1 MAFTSQQNFLASI
14 DGVTANE
21 LNRVMDRTL
30 DNYEERKKCIEETL
44 EGTSFFEEYF
54 TNYYNVNASQNDYL
68 SLENNVCKVLENYAS
83 YLLNSKDIDDEE
95 AEVYKFYYD
104 ESEFRRAVNKDMKY
118 DEKGPEVIDFLLAN
132 QSNYK
137 KAKDQKITSSDLKRN
152 DYLGDVLRDYQ
163 TYIDVLNNS
172 NMQAY
177 RRNRL
182 KGEVQRDMILS
193 KDALLRVHG
202 YNLRYFSESTKPNLE
217 LFDFADFNQLKGY
230 SLRVPE
236 DIKDKN
242 HANIDGLL
250 RMKFNGDF
258 QNDFQCILYDLEI
271 LIEKTKLTDR
281 ERECLNYFRNGLT
294 NIKISDIL
302 NIDKS
307 VVSRSVDR
315 AIKKVNQEAY
325 ELQWR

>member
-14 DGVTANE
+14 DGTTANE
-21 LNRVMDRTL
+21 LNRAMDRTL

-44 EGTSFFEEYF
+44 EGTTFFEEYF
-54 TNYYNVNASQNDYL
+54 TDYYNVNASQNDYL

-95 AEVYKFYYD
+95 SQQYKFYYD
-104 ESEFRRAVNKDMKY
+104 ESEFMRAINKDIKY
-118 DEKGPEVIDFLLAN
+118 DDKGQEVIDFLLAN

-137 KAKDQKITSSDLKRN
+137 KAKDQKITAADLNRN
-152 DYLGDVLRDYQ
+152 DVVGEVLRDYKS
-163 TYIDVLNNS
+163 YIDTLDNS
-172 NMQAY
+172 DMQAY
-177 RRNRL
+177 RRNRI
-182 KGEVQRDMILS
+182 KGEVQRDMILA

-217 LFDFADFNQLKGY
+217 VFDFVDFNQLKGY
-230 SLRVPE
+230 SVDGVDPHYS
-236 DIKDKN
+236 KV
-242 HANIDGLL
+242 DGLL

-258 QNDFQCILYDLEI
+258 QNDFQCILYDLDI

-294 NIKISDIL
+294 NVKIGDII
-302 NIDKS
+302 NITSQS
-307 VVSRSVDR
+307 VGQSIDS
-315 AIKKVNQEAY
+315 AIKKVNKKAF

>member
-30 DNYEERKKCIEETL
+30 DNYEERKACIENTL

-83 YLLNSKDIDDEE
+83 YLLNSKDIEDEE
-95 AEVYKFYYD
+95 SQQYKFYYD
-104 ESEFRRAVNKDMKY
+104 ESTFRRAVNKDMKY

-182 KGEVQRDMILS
+182 KGEIQRDMILS

-202 YNLRYFSESTKPNLE
+202 YQLRYFSESTKPNLE

-230 SLRVPE
+230 TVEGVDPHYT
-236 DIKDKN
+236 KV
-242 HANIDGLL
+242 DGLL
-250 RMKFNGDF
+250 KMKFNGDF
-258 QNDFQCILYDLEI
+258 QYDFQCILYDLDI
-271 LIEKTKLTDR
+271 LIEKTKLTER

-294 NIKISDIL
+294 NVKTADIL
-302 NIDKS
+302 NVDEKSIRRSIDS
-307 VVSRSVDR
+307 
-315 AIKKVNQEAY
+315 AIKKVNKKAF

>member
-30 DNYEERKKCIEETL
+30 DNYEERKACIENTL

-54 TNYYNVNASQNDYL
+54 TDYYNVNASQNDYL

-95 AEVYKFYYD
+95 SQQYKFYYD
-104 ESEFRRAVNKDMKY
+104 ETAFRRAINKDMKY
-118 DEKGPEVIDFLLAN
+118 DDKSPEVIDFLLAN

-137 KAKDQKITSSDLKRN
+137 KAKDQKITAADLNRSDVV
-152 DYLGDVLRDYQ
+152 GEVLRDYQ
-163 TYIDVLNNS
+163 SYVDLLNNS

-202 YNLRYFSESTKPNLE
+202 YNLRYFSESTKPDLE
-217 LFDFADFNQLKGY
+217 VLDFADFNQLKGY

-258 QNDFQCILYDLEI
+258 QNDFQCILYDLDI
-271 LIEKTKLTDR
+271 LIEKTKLTER

-294 NIKISDIL
+294 NTKTGDIIGISKQAV
-302 NIDKS
+302 NQFIDS
-307 VVSRSVDR
+307 
-315 AIKKVNQEAY
+315 AIKKVNKKAF

>member
-30 DNYEERKKCIEETL
+30 DNYEERKECIEETL
-44 EGTSFFEEYF
+44 EGTTFFEEYF
-54 TNYYNVNASQNDYL
+54 TDYYNVNASQNDYL

-95 AEVYKFYYD
+95 TQQYKFYYD
-104 ESEFRRAVNKDMKY
+104 ESTFRRAVNKDIKY
-118 DEKGPEVIDFLLAN
+118 DDKSPEVIDFLLAN

-137 KAKDQKITSSDLKRN
+137 KAKDQKIISSDLKRN

-163 TYIDVLNNS
+163 TYIDVLDNS

-202 YNLRYFSESTKPNLE
+202 YNLRYFSESTKPDLE
-217 LFDFADFNQLKGY
+217 VLDFADFNQLKGY
-230 SLRVPE
+230 TVEGVDPHYT
-236 DIKDKN
+236 KV
-242 HANIDGLL
+242 DGLL
-250 RMKFNGDF
+250 KMKFNGDF
-258 QNDFQCILYDLEI
+258 QNDFQCILYDLDI
-271 LIEKTKLTDR
+271 LIKKTKLTER

-294 NIKISDIL
+294 NVKIGDIIGVDEKSIRRS
-302 NIDKS
+302 IDS
-307 VVSRSVDR
+307 
-315 AIKKVNQEAY
+315 AIKKVNKKAF

>member
-14 DGVTANE
+14 DGVTASE

-30 DNYEERKKCIEETL
+30 DNYNERKACIEDTL

-83 YLLNSKDIDDEE
+83 YLLNSKDIEDEE

-104 ESEFRRAVNKDMKY
+104 ESTFRRAVNKDMKY

-177 RRNRL
+177 KRNRL

-202 YNLRYFSESTKPNLE
+202 YQLRYFSESTRPNLE
-217 LFDFADFNQLKGY
+217 VFDFADFNQLKGY
-230 SLRVPE
+230 TVEGVNPHYT
-236 DIKDKN
+236 KV
-242 HANIDGLL
+242 DGLL
-250 RMKFNGDF
+250 KMKFNGDF
-258 QNDFQCILYDLEI
+258 QYDFQCILYDLDI
-271 LIEKTKLTDR
+271 LIEKTKLTER
-281 ERECLNYFRNGLT
+281 ERECLNYFRDGLT
-294 NIKISDIL
+294 NVKIGDI
-302 NIDKS
+302 IGVTSQS
-307 VVSRSVDR
+307 VGQSVDS
-315 AIKKVNQEAY
+315 AIKKVNQKAY

>member
-30 DNYEERKKCIEETL
+30 DNDEERKACIEDTF
-44 EGTSFFEEYF
+44 EGTSYFEEYV
-54 TNYYNVNASQNDYL
+54 TNYYNVNESQNYYL

-95 AEVYKFYYD
+95 SQQYKFYYD
-104 ESEFRRAVNKDMKY
+104 ESEFMRAINKDIKY
-118 DEKGPEVIDFLLAN
+118 DDKGQEVIDFLLAN

-137 KAKDQKITSSDLKRN
+137 KAKDQKITAADLNRN
-152 DYLGDVLRDYQ
+152 DVVGEVLRDYQ
-163 TYIDVLNNS
+163 SYVDTLDNS
-172 NMQAY
+172 DMQAY

-182 KGEVQRDMILS
+182 KGEVQRDMILA

-202 YNLRYFSESTKPNLE
+202 YNLRYFSESTQPNLE
-217 LFDFADFNQLKGY
+217 VFDFADFSHLKGY
-230 SLRVPE
+230 TMDGVESRYAKV
-236 DIKDKN
+236 
-242 HANIDGLL
+242 DGLL

-258 QNDFQCILYDLEI
+258 QDEFQCILYDLDT
-271 LIEKTKLTDR
+271 LIDKTKLTDK

-294 NIKISDIL
+294 NTKISDIL
-302 NIDKS
+302 GIDHSVISRNI
-307 VVSRSVDR
+307 DR
-315 AIKKVNQEAY
+315 AIKKVNKKAF

>member
-44 EGTSFFEEYF
+44 EGTTFFEEYF
-54 TNYYNVNASQNDYL
+54 TDYYNVNASQNDYL

-95 AEVYKFYYD
+95 SQQYKFYYD
-104 ESEFRRAVNKDMKY
+104 ETAFRRAVNKDMKY

-177 RRNRL
+177 KRNRL

-202 YNLRYFSESTKPNLE
+202 YHLRYFSESTKPNLE

-230 SLRVPE
+230 TVEGVDPHYT
-236 DIKDKN
+236 KV
-242 HANIDGLL
+242 DGLL
-250 RMKFNGDF
+250 RMRFNGDF
-258 QNDFQCILYDLEI
+258 QDDFQCILYDLDI
-271 LIEKTKLTDR
+271 LIEKTKLTER

-294 NIKISDIL
+294 NVKIGDII
-302 NIDKS
+302 NITSQS
-307 VVSRSVDR
+307 VGQSIDS
-315 AIKKVNQEAY
+315 AIKKVNKKAF

>member
-30 DNYEERKKCIEETL
+30 DNYEERKKCIESTL
-44 EGTSFFEEYF
+44 EGTYFFEEYF
-54 TNYYNVNASQNDYL
+54 TDYYNVNASQNDYL

-95 AEVYKFYYD
+95 TEVYKFYYD
-104 ESEFRRAVNKDMKY
+104 ESEFMRAINKDVKY
-118 DEKGPEVIDFLLAN
+118 DDKGPEVIDFLLAN

-137 KAKDQKITSSDLKRN
+137 KAKDQKITAADLNRN
-152 DYLGDVLRDYQ
+152 DVVGDVLRDYQ
-163 TYIDVLNNS
+163 SYIDTLDNS
-172 NMQAY
+172 DMQAY

-182 KGEVQRDMILS
+182 KGEVQRDMMLA

-202 YNLRYFSESTKPNLE
+202 YNLRYFSESTKPDLE
-217 LFDFADFNQLKGY
+217 VFDFADFNQLKGY
-230 SLRVPE
+230 TMEGVESRYAKV
-236 DIKDKN
+236 
-242 HANIDGLL
+242 DGLL

-258 QNDFQCILYDLEI
+258 QNDFQCILYDLDT
-271 LIEKTKLTDR
+271 LIDKTKLTEK

-294 NIKISDIL
+294 NTKISDIL
-302 NIDKS
+302 GIDHSVISRNI
-307 VVSRSVDR
+307 DR
-315 AIKKVNQEAY
+315 AIKKVNKKAF

>member
-44 EGTSFFEEYF
+44 EGTTFFEEYF

-95 AEVYKFYYD
+95 TEVYKFYYD
-104 ESEFRRAVNKDMKY
+104 ESEFMRAINKDIKY
-118 DEKGPEVIDFLLAN
+118 DDKGQEVIDFLLAN

-137 KAKDQKITSSDLKRN
+137 KAKDQKITATDLNRN
-152 DYLGDVLRDYQ
+152 DVVGEVLRDYQ
-163 TYIDVLNNS
+163 SYVDTLDNS
-172 NMQAY
+172 DMQAY

-182 KGEVQRDMILS
+182 KGEVQRDMILA

-217 LFDFADFNQLKGY
+217 VFDFADFNQLKGY

-258 QNDFQCILYDLEI
+258 QNDFQCILYDLDI
-271 LIEKTKLTDR
+271 LIEKTKLTER

-294 NIKISDIL
+294 NTKTGDIIGISKQAV
-302 NIDKS
+302 NQFIDS
-307 VVSRSVDR
+307 
-315 AIKKVNQEAY
+315 AIKKVNKKAF

>member
-30 DNYEERKKCIEETL
+30 DNYDERKACIENTL

-54 TNYYNVNASQNDYL
+54 TDYYNVNASQNDYL

-95 AEVYKFYYD
+95 SQQYKFYYD
-104 ESEFRRAVNKDMKY
+104 ESEFMRAINKDVKY
-118 DEKGPEVIDFLLAN
+118 DDKGQEVIDFLLAN

-137 KAKDQKITSSDLKRN
+137 KAKDQKITAADLNRN
-152 DYLGDVLRDYQ
+152 DVVGEVLRDYKS
-163 TYIDVLNNS
+163 YIDTLDNS
-172 NMQAY
+172 DMQAY

-182 KGEVQRDMILS
+182 KGEVQRDMILA
-193 KDALLRVHG
+193 KDGLLRVHG

-217 LFDFADFNQLKGY
+217 VFDFADFNQLKGY
-230 SLRVPE
+230 TIDGIESRYAKV
-236 DIKDKN
+236 
-242 HANIDGLL
+242 DGLL

-258 QNDFQCILYDLEI
+258 QYDFQCILYDLDI
-271 LIEKTKLTDR
+271 LIEKTKLTER

-294 NIKISDIL
+294 NTKISDIL
-302 NIDKS
+302 GVDHS
-307 VVSRSVDR
+307 VISRNVDR
-315 AIKKVNQEAY
+315 AIKKVNKKAF

>member
-30 DNYEERKKCIEETL
+30 DNYDERKACIENTL

-54 TNYYNVNASQNDYL
+54 TNYYNVNASIILNIPP
-68 SLENNVCKVLENYAS
+68 SFRINYFIICCT
-83 YLLNSKDIDDEE
+83 NC
-95 AEVYKFYYD
+95 
-104 ESEFRRAVNKDMKY
+104 
-118 DEKGPEVIDFLLAN
+118 
-132 QSNYK
+132 
-137 KAKDQKITSSDLKRN
+137 
-152 DYLGDVLRDYQ
+152 
-163 TYIDVLNNS
+163 
-172 NMQAY
+172 
-177 RRNRL
+177 
-182 KGEVQRDMILS
+182 
-193 KDALLRVHG
+193 HG

-217 LFDFADFNQLKGY
+217 VFDFADFNQLKGY

-258 QNDFQCILYDLEI
+258 QNDFQCILYDLDI

-294 NIKISDIL
+294 NVKIADIL
-302 NIDKS
+302 NVDEKSIRRSIDS
-307 VVSRSVDR
+307 
-315 AIKKVNQEAY
+315 AIKKVNKKAF

>member
-54 TNYYNVNASQNDYL
+54 TDYYNVNASQNDYL

-83 YLLNSKDIDDEE
+83 YLLNSKDIEDEE
-95 AEVYKFYYD
+95 SQQYKFYYD
-104 ESEFRRAVNKDMKY
+104 ESTFRRAVNKDMKY
-118 DEKGPEVIDFLLAN
+118 DDKSPEVIDFLLAN

-163 TYIDVLNNS
+163 TYIDVLNS
-172 NMQAY
+172 SSLQAY

-242 HANIDGLL
+242 YANVDGLL

-258 QNDFQCILYDLEI
+258 QNDFQCILYDLDI
-271 LIEKTKLTDR
+271 LIKKTKLTER
-281 ERECLNYFRNGLT
+281 ERECLSYFRNGLT
-294 NIKISDIL
+294 NTKIGDIIGITESTTRG
-302 NIDKS
+302 NI
-307 VVSRSVDR
+307 DR
-315 AIKKVNQEAY
+315 AIKKVNKKAY

>member
-14 DGVTANE
+14 DGTNANE

-83 YLLNSKDIDDEE
+83 YLLNSKDIEDEE
-95 AEVYKFYYD
+95 TEVYKFYYD

-202 YNLRYFSESTKPNLE
+202 YQLRYFSESTKPNLE

-230 SLRVPE
+230 TVEGVDPHYT
-236 DIKDKN
+236 KV
-242 HANIDGLL
+242 DGLL

-258 QNDFQCILYDLEI
+258 QNDFQCILYDLDI
-271 LIEKTKLTDR
+271 LIKKTKLTER

-294 NIKISDIL
+294 NVKIGDIIGVDEKSIRRS
-302 NIDKS
+302 IDS
-307 VVSRSVDR
+307 
-315 AIKKVNQEAY
+315 AIKKVNKKAY

>member
-30 DNYEERKKCIEETL
+30 DNYEERKKCIESTL
-44 EGTSFFEEYF
+44 EGTYFFEEYF

-95 AEVYKFYYD
+95 SQQYKFYYD
-104 ESEFRRAVNKDMKY
+104 ETAFRRAVNKDMKY

-177 RRNRL
+177 KRNRL

-202 YNLRYFSESTKPNLE
+202 YQLRYFSESTKPNLE

-230 SLRVPE
+230 TVEGVDPHYT
-236 DIKDKN
+236 KV
-242 HANIDGLL
+242 DGLL
-250 RMKFNGDF
+250 RMRFNGDF
-258 QNDFQCILYDLEI
+258 QDDFQCILYDLDI
-271 LIEKTKLTDR
+271 LVEKTKLTER

-294 NIKISDIL
+294 NVKIGDIIGVDEKSIRRS
-302 NIDKS
+302 IDS
-307 VVSRSVDR
+307 
-315 AIKKVNQEAY
+315 AIKKVNKKAF

>member
-1 MAFTSQQNFLASI
+1 MAFASQQNFLASI

-30 DNYEERKKCIEETL
+30 DNYEERKACIEDTL
-44 EGTSFFEEYF
+44 EGTTFFEEYF
-54 TNYYNVNASQNDYL
+54 TDYYNVNASQNDYL

-95 AEVYKFYYD
+95 TEVYKFYYD
-104 ESEFRRAVNKDMKY
+104 ESEFMRAINKDVKY
-118 DEKGPEVIDFLLAN
+118 DDKGQEVIDFLLAN

-137 KAKDQKITSSDLKRN
+137 KAKDQKITAADLNRN
-152 DYLGDVLRDYQ
+152 DVVGEVLRDYQ
-163 TYIDVLNNS
+163 SYVDLLNNS

-182 KGEVQRDMILS
+182 KGEVQRDMILA

-230 SLRVPE
+230 TVDGVDPHYSKV
-236 DIKDKN
+236 
-242 HANIDGLL
+242 DGLL

-258 QNDFQCILYDLEI
+258 QNDFQCILYDLDI

-281 ERECLNYFRNGLT
+281 EKECLNYFRNGLT
-294 NIKISDIL
+294 NTKIGDIIGIAESTTRE
-302 NIDKS
+302 NI
-307 VVSRSVDR
+307 DR
-315 AIKKVNQEAY
+315 AIKKVNKKAF

>member
-30 DNYEERKKCIEETL
+30 DNYEERKKCIESTL

-95 AEVYKFYYD
+95 TQQYKFYYD
-104 ESEFRRAVNKDMKY
+104 ESAFRRAVNKDMKY
-118 DEKGPEVIDFLLAN
+118 DDKSPEVIDFLLAN

-137 KAKDQKITSSDLKRN
+137 KAKDQKITATDLKRS
-152 DYLGDVLRDYQ
+152 DYLGEVLRDYQ
-163 TYIDVLNNS
+163 TYIDVLNTS
-172 NMQAY
+172 DMKVY

-217 LFDFADFNQLKGY
+217 VFDFADFNQLKGY
-230 SLRVPE
+230 SVDGVDPHYS
-236 DIKDKN
+236 KV
-242 HANIDGLL
+242 DGLL

-258 QNDFQCILYDLEI
+258 QNDFQCILYDLDI
-271 LIEKTKLTDR
+271 LIEKTKLTER

-294 NIKISDIL
+294 NVKTSDIIGVDEKSIRRS
-302 NIDKS
+302 IDS
-307 VVSRSVDR
+307 
-315 AIKKVNQEAY
+315 AIKKVNKKAF

>member
-21 LNRVMDRTL
+21 LNKVMDRTL
-30 DNYEERKKCIEETL
+30 DNYEERKKCIESTL

-95 AEVYKFYYD
+95 TEVYKFYYD
-104 ESEFRRAVNKDMKY
+104 ESEFMRAINKDIKY
-118 DEKGPEVIDFLLAN
+118 DDKGQEVIDFLLAN

-137 KAKDQKITSSDLKRN
+137 KAKYQKITAADLNRN
-152 DYLGDVLRDYQ
+152 DVVGEVLRDYQ
-163 TYIDVLNNS
+163 SYIDLLNNS

-182 KGEVQRDMILS
+182 KGEVQRDMILA

-202 YNLRYFSESTKPNLE
+202 YNLRYFSESTQPDLE
-217 LFDFADFNQLKGY
+217 VFDFADFNQLKGY
-230 SLRVPE
+230 TMDGVESRYAKV
-236 DIKDKN
+236 
-242 HANIDGLL
+242 DGLL

-258 QNDFQCILYDLEI
+258 QNDFQCILYDLDT
-271 LIEKTKLTDR
+271 LIDKTKLTEK

-294 NIKISDIL
+294 NTKISDIL
-302 NIDKS
+302 GIDHSVISRNI
-307 VVSRSVDR
+307 DR
-315 AIKKVNQEAY
+315 AIKKVNKKAF

>member
-14 DGVTANE
+14 DGTTANE

-30 DNYEERKKCIEETL
+30 DNYEERKKCIESTL
-44 EGTSFFEEYF
+44 DGTSFFEEYF

-95 AEVYKFYYD
+95 TQQYKFYYD
-104 ESEFRRAVNKDMKY
+104 ESTFRRAVNKDMKY
-118 DEKGPEVIDFLLAN
+118 DDKSPEVIDFLLAN

-202 YNLRYFSESTKPNLE
+202 YQLRYFSESTKPNLE

-230 SLRVPE
+230 TVEGVDPHYT
-236 DIKDKN
+236 KV
-242 HANIDGLL
+242 DGLL

-258 QNDFQCILYDLEI
+258 QNDFQCILYDLDI
-271 LIEKTKLTDR
+271 LIKKTKLTER

-294 NIKISDIL
+294 NVKIGDIIGVDEKSIRRS
-302 NIDKS
+302 IDS
-307 VVSRSVDR
+307 
-315 AIKKVNQEAY
+315 AIKKVNKKAF

>member
-30 DNYEERKKCIEETL
+30 DNYEERKKCIESTL
-44 EGTSFFEEYF
+44 EGTYFFEEYF

-83 YLLNSKDIDDEE
+83 YLLNSKDIEDEE

-137 KAKDQKITSSDLKRN
+137 KAKDQKITSSDLKRI

-202 YNLRYFSESTKPNLE
+202 YQLRYFSESTKPNLE

-230 SLRVPE
+230 TLRVPE

-258 QNDFQCILYDLEI
+258 QNDFQCILYDLDI
-271 LIEKTKLTDR
+271 LIEKTKLTER

-294 NIKISDIL
+294 NTKTGDIL
-302 NIDKS
+302 GVSKQAVTQFIDS
-307 VVSRSVDR
+307 
-315 AIKKVNQEAY
+315 AIKKVNKKAH

>member
-21 LNRVMDRTL
+21 LNRAMDRTL
-30 DNYEERKKCIEETL
+30 DNYDERKACIENTL

-54 TNYYNVNASQNDYL
+54 TDYYNVNASQNDYL

-95 AEVYKFYYD
+95 SQQYKFYYD
-104 ESEFRRAVNKDMKY
+104 ESEFMRAINKDIKY
-118 DEKGPEVIDFLLAN
+118 DDKGQEVIDFLLAN

-137 KAKDQKITSSDLKRN
+137 KAKDQKITAADLNRN
-152 DYLGDVLRDYQ
+152 DVVGEVLRDYKS
-163 TYIDVLNNS
+163 YIDTLDNS
-172 NMQAY
+172 DMQAY
-177 RRNRL
+177 RRNRI
-182 KGEVQRDMILS
+182 KGEVQRDMLLA

-217 LFDFADFNQLKGY
+217 VFDFVDFNQLKGY
-230 SLRVPE
+230 SVDGVDPHYS
-236 DIKDKN
+236 KV
-242 HANIDGLL
+242 DGLL

-258 QNDFQCILYDLEI
+258 QNDFQCILYDLDI

-294 NIKISDIL
+294 NVKIGDII
-302 NIDKS
+302 NITSQS
-307 VVSRSVDR
+307 VGQSIDS
-315 AIKKVNQEAY
+315 AIKKVNKEAF

>member
-30 DNYEERKKCIEETL
+30 DNYDERKACIESTL
-44 EGTSFFEEYF
+44 EGTTFFEEYF
-54 TNYYNVNASQNDYL
+54 TDYYNVNASQNDYL

-137 KAKDQKITSSDLKRN
+137 KAKDQKITAADLKRN

-202 YNLRYFSESTKPNLE
+202 YQLRYFSESTKPNLE
-217 LFDFADFNQLKGY
+217 VVDFVDFNQLKGY
-230 SLRVPE
+230 TVEGVDPHYT
-236 DIKDKN
+236 KV
-242 HANIDGLL
+242 DGLL

-258 QNDFQCILYDLEI
+258 QYDFQCILYDLDI
-271 LIEKTKLTDR
+271 LIEKTKLTER

-294 NIKISDIL
+294 NVKIGDII
-302 NIDKS
+302 NITSQS
-307 VVSRSVDR
+307 VGQSIDS
-315 AIKKVNQEAY
+315 AIKKVNKKAF

>member
-14 DGVTANE
+14 DGTNANE

-30 DNYEERKKCIEETL
+30 DNYEERKKCIESTL

-83 YLLNSKDIDDEE
+83 YLLNSKDIEDEE
-95 AEVYKFYYD
+95 TEVYKFYYD

-118 DEKGPEVIDFLLAN
+118 DEKGPEVIDFLLVN

-202 YNLRYFSESTKPNLE
+202 YQLRYFSESTKPNLE

-230 SLRVPE
+230 TFE
-236 DIKDKN
+236 DMEAR
-242 HANIDGLL
+242 HAKVDGLL

-258 QNDFQCILYDLEI
+258 QNDFQCILYDLDT
-271 LIEKTKLTDR
+271 LIKKTKLTDR
-281 ERECLNYFRNGLT
+281 ERDCLNYFRNGLT
-294 NIKISDIL
+294 NTKIGDMLDIRH
-302 NIDKS
+302 NTVSETID
-307 VVSRSVDR
+307 RT
-315 AIKKVNQEAY
+315 IKKVNKKAF

>member
-14 DGVTANE
+14 DGTTANE

-30 DNYEERKKCIEETL
+30 DNYEERKKCIESTL

-54 TNYYNVNASQNDYL
+54 TDYYNVNASQNDYL

-95 AEVYKFYYD
+95 TEVYKFYYD
-104 ESEFRRAVNKDMKY
+104 ESEFMRAINKDVKY
-118 DEKGPEVIDFLLAN
+118 DDKGPEVIDFLLAN

-137 KAKDQKITSSDLKRN
+137 KAKDQKITAADLNRN
-152 DYLGDVLRDYQ
+152 DVVGDVLRDYQ
-163 TYIDVLNNS
+163 SYIDTLDNS
-172 NMQAY
+172 DMQAY

-182 KGEVQRDMILS
+182 KGEVQRDMILA

-202 YNLRYFSESTKPNLE
+202 YNLRYFSESTKPDLE
-217 LFDFADFNQLKGY
+217 VFDFADFNQLKGY
-230 SLRVPE
+230 TMEGVESRYAKV
-236 DIKDKN
+236 
-242 HANIDGLL
+242 DGLL

-258 QNDFQCILYDLEI
+258 QNDFQCILYDLDT
-271 LIEKTKLTDR
+271 LIDKTKLTEK

-294 NIKISDIL
+294 NTKISDIL
-302 NIDKS
+302 GIDHSVISRNI
-307 VVSRSVDR
+307 DR
-315 AIKKVNQEAY
+315 AIKKVNKKAF

>member
-14 DGVTANE
+14 DGTTANE

-30 DNYEERKKCIEETL
+30 DNYEERKACIEDAL

-83 YLLNSKDIDDEE
+83 YLLNSKDIEDEE
-95 AEVYKFYYD
+95 SQQYKFYYD
-104 ESEFRRAVNKDMKY
+104 ESTFRRAVNKDMKY
-118 DEKGPEVIDFLLAN
+118 DDKSPEVIDFLLAN

-152 DYLGDVLRDYQ
+152 DYLGEVLRDYQ

-177 RRNRL
+177 KRNRL

-202 YNLRYFSESTKPNLE
+202 YQLRYFSESTKPNLE

-230 SLRVPE
+230 TVEGVDPHYT
-236 DIKDKN
+236 KV
-242 HANIDGLL
+242 DGLL

-258 QNDFQCILYDLEI
+258 QNDFQCILYDLDI
-271 LIEKTKLTDR
+271 LIKKTKLTER

-294 NIKISDIL
+294 NVKIGDIIGVDEKSIRRS
-302 NIDKS
+302 IDS
-307 VVSRSVDR
+307 
-315 AIKKVNQEAY
+315 AIKKVNKKAF

>member
-30 DNYEERKKCIEETL
+30 DNYEERKKCIESTL

-54 TNYYNVNASQNDYL
+54 TDYYNVNASQNDYL

-95 AEVYKFYYD
+95 SQQYKFYYD
-104 ESEFRRAVNKDMKY
+104 ETAFRRAINKDMKY
-118 DEKGPEVIDFLLAN
+118 DDKSPEVIDFLLAN

-137 KAKDQKITSSDLKRN
+137 KAKDQKITAADLNRSDVV
-152 DYLGDVLRDYQ
+152 GEVLRDYQ
-163 TYIDVLNNS
+163 SYVDLLNNS

-182 KGEVQRDMILS
+182 KGEVQRDMILA

-202 YNLRYFSESTKPNLE
+202 YNLRYFSESTKPDLE
-217 LFDFADFNQLKGY
+217 VFDFADFNQLKGY
-230 SLRVPE
+230 TMEGVESRYAKV
-236 DIKDKN
+236 
-242 HANIDGLL
+242 DGLL

-258 QNDFQCILYDLEI
+258 QNDFQCILYDLDT
-271 LIEKTKLTDR
+271 LIDKTKLTEK

-294 NIKISDIL
+294 NTKISDIL
-302 NIDKS
+302 GIDHSVISRNI
-307 VVSRSVDR
+307 DR
-315 AIKKVNQEAY
+315 AIKKVNKKAF

>member
-21 LNRVMDRTL
+21 LNRAMDRTL
-30 DNYEERKKCIEETL
+30 NNYDERKECIEDTL

-83 YLLNSKDIDDEE
+83 YLLNSKDIEDEE
-95 AEVYKFYYD
+95 SQQYKFYYD
-104 ESEFRRAVNKDMKY
+104 ESTFRRAVNKDMKY
-118 DEKGPEVIDFLLAN
+118 DDKSPEVIDFLLAN

-242 HANIDGLL
+242 HANVDGLL

-258 QNDFQCILYDLEI
+258 QNDFQCILYDLDT
-271 LIEKTKLTDR
+271 LIKKTKLTER

-294 NIKISDIL
+294 NTKIGDIIGITESTTRG
-302 NIDKS
+302 NI
-307 VVSRSVDR
+307 DR
-315 AIKKVNQEAY
+315 AIKKVNQKAY

>member
-30 DNYEERKKCIEETL
+30 DNYEERKKCIESTL

-95 AEVYKFYYD
+95 TEVYKFYYD
-104 ESEFRRAVNKDMKY
+104 ETAFRRAINKDMKY
-118 DEKGPEVIDFLLAN
+118 DDKSPEVIDFLLAN

-137 KAKDQKITSSDLKRN
+137 KAKDQKITAADLNRSDVV
-152 DYLGDVLRDYQ
+152 GEVLRDYQ
-163 TYIDVLNNS
+163 SYVDLLNNS

-182 KGEVQRDMILS
+182 KGEVQRDMILA

-217 LFDFADFNQLKGY
+217 VFDFADFNQLKGY
-230 SLRVPE
+230 TVEGVNPHYT
-236 DIKDKN
+236 KV
-242 HANIDGLL
+242 DGLL
-250 RMKFNGDF
+250 KMKFNGDF
-258 QNDFQCILYDLEI
+258 QYDFQCILYDLDI
-271 LIEKTKLTDR
+271 LIEKTKLTKR

-294 NIKISDIL
+294 NVKIGDIIGVDEKSIRRS
-302 NIDKS
+302 IDS
-307 VVSRSVDR
+307 
-315 AIKKVNQEAY
+315 AIKKVNKKAF

>member
-14 DGVTANE
+14 DGTTANE

-30 DNYEERKKCIEETL
+30 DNYEERKKCIESTL
-44 EGTSFFEEYF
+44 EETSFFEEYF

-83 YLLNSKDIDDEE
+83 YLLNSKDIEDEE
-95 AEVYKFYYD
+95 SQQYKFYYD
-104 ESEFRRAVNKDMKY
+104 ESTFRRAVNKDMKY
-118 DEKGPEVIDFLLAN
+118 DDKGPEVIDFLLAN

-152 DYLGDVLRDYQ
+152 DYLGEVLRDYQ
-163 TYIDVLNNS
+163 TYIDTLNNS
-172 NMQAY
+172 DLQAY

-182 KGEVQRDMILS
+182 KGEIQRDMILS
-193 KDALLRVHG
+193 KDSLLRVHG
-202 YNLRYFSESTKPNLE
+202 YNLRYFSESTSPNLE
-217 LFDFADFNQLKGY
+217 VFDFADFNQLKGY
-230 SLRVPE
+230 TVEGVDPHYT
-236 DIKDKN
+236 KV
-242 HANIDGLL
+242 DGLL

-258 QNDFQCILYDLEI
+258 QYDFQCILYDLDI
-271 LIEKTKLTDR
+271 LIEKTKLTER

-294 NIKISDIL
+294 NVKIGDII
-302 NIDKS
+302 NITSQS
-307 VVSRSVDR
+307 VGQSIDS
-315 AIKKVNQEAY
+315 AIKKVNKKAY

>member
-30 DNYEERKKCIEETL
+30 DNYDERKACIEDAL

-54 TNYYNVNASQNDYL
+54 TDYYNVNASQNDYL

-95 AEVYKFYYD
+95 TQQYKFYYD
-104 ESEFRRAVNKDMKY
+104 ESEFMRAINKDIKY
-118 DEKGPEVIDFLLAN
+118 DDKGQEVIDFLLAN

-137 KAKDQKITSSDLKRN
+137 KAKDQKITAADLNRN
-152 DYLGDVLRDYQ
+152 DVVGEVLRDYKS
-163 TYIDVLNNS
+163 YIDTLDNS
-172 NMQAY
+172 DMQAY
-177 RRNRL
+177 RRNRI
-182 KGEVQRDMILS
+182 KGEVQRDMILA

-202 YNLRYFSESTKPNLE
+202 YNLRYFSESTQPNLE

-230 SLRVPE
+230 SVDGVDPHYS
-236 DIKDKN
+236 KV
-242 HANIDGLL
+242 DGLL

-258 QNDFQCILYDLEI
+258 QNDFQCILYDLDI

-294 NIKISDIL
+294 NVKIGDII
-302 NIDKS
+302 NITSQS
-307 VVSRSVDR
+307 VGQSIDS
-315 AIKKVNQEAY
+315 AIKKVNKKAF

>member
-30 DNYEERKKCIEETL
+30 DNYEERKKCIESTL

-83 YLLNSKDIDDEE
+83 YLLNSKDIEDEE
-95 AEVYKFYYD
+95 SQQYKFYYD
-104 ESEFRRAVNKDMKY
+104 ESTFRRAVNKDMKY

-202 YNLRYFSESTKPNLE
+202 YQLRYFSESTKPNLE

-230 SLRVPE
+230 TVEGVDPHYT
-236 DIKDKN
+236 KV
-242 HANIDGLL
+242 DGLL
-250 RMKFNGDF
+250 KMKFNGDF
-258 QNDFQCILYDLEI
+258 QYDFQCILYDLDI
-271 LIEKTKLTDR
+271 LIEKTKLTER

-294 NIKISDIL
+294 NVKIADIL
-302 NIDKS
+302 NVDEKSIRRSIDS
-307 VVSRSVDR
+307 
-315 AIKKVNQEAY
+315 AIKKVNKKAF

>member
-30 DNYEERKKCIEETL
+30 DNYEERKKCIESTL
-44 EGTSFFEEYF
+44 DGTSFFEEYF

-95 AEVYKFYYD
+95 SQQYKFYYD
-104 ESEFRRAVNKDMKY
+104 ETAFRRAINKDMKY
-118 DEKGPEVIDFLLAN
+118 DDKSPEVIDFLLAN

-137 KAKDQKITSSDLKRN
+137 KAKDQKITAADLNRSDVV
-152 DYLGDVLRDYQ
+152 GEVLRDYQ
-163 TYIDVLNNS
+163 SYVDLLNNS

-182 KGEVQRDMILS
+182 KGEVQRDMILA

-202 YNLRYFSESTKPNLE
+202 YNLRYFSESTKPDLE
-217 LFDFADFNQLKGY
+217 VFDFADFNQLKGY
-230 SLRVPE
+230 TMEGVESRYAKV
-236 DIKDKN
+236 
-242 HANIDGLL
+242 DGLL

-258 QNDFQCILYDLEI
+258 QNDFQCILYDLDT
-271 LIEKTKLTDR
+271 LIDKTKLTEK

-294 NIKISDIL
+294 NTKISDIL
-302 NIDKS
+302 GIDHSVISRNI
-307 VVSRSVDR
+307 DR
-315 AIKKVNQEAY
+315 AIKKVNKKAF

>member
-14 DGVTANE
+14 DGTTANE

-30 DNYEERKKCIEETL
+30 DNYEERKKCIESTL

-83 YLLNSKDIDDEE
+83 YLLNSKDVDDEE
-95 AEVYKFYYD
+95 SQQYKFYYD
-104 ESEFRRAVNKDMKY
+104 ESTFRRAVNKDMKY
-118 DEKGPEVIDFLLAN
+118 DDKGPEVIDFLLAN

-152 DYLGDVLRDYQ
+152 DYLGEVLRDYQ
-163 TYIDVLNNS
+163 TYIDTLNNS
-172 NMQAY
+172 DLQAY

-182 KGEVQRDMILS
+182 KGEIQRDMILS
-193 KDALLRVHG
+193 KDSLLRVHG
-202 YNLRYFSESTKPNLE
+202 YNLRYFSESTSPNLE
-217 LFDFADFNQLKGY
+217 VFDFADFNQLKGY
-230 SLRVPE
+230 TVEGVDPHYT
-236 DIKDKN
+236 KV
-242 HANIDGLL
+242 DGLL

-258 QNDFQCILYDLEI
+258 QYDFQCILYDLDI
-271 LIEKTKLTDR
+271 LIEKTKLTER

-294 NIKISDIL
+294 NVKIGDII
-302 NIDKS
+302 NITSQS
-307 VVSRSVDR
+307 VGQSIDS
-315 AIKKVNQEAY
+315 AIKKVNKKAF

>member
-14 DGVTANE
+14 DGTTANE

-30 DNYEERKKCIEETL
+30 DNYDERKACIEDAL

-54 TNYYNVNASQNDYL
+54 TDYYNVNASQNDYL

-95 AEVYKFYYD
+95 SQQYKFYYD
-104 ESEFRRAVNKDMKY
+104 ESEFMRAINKDIKY
-118 DEKGPEVIDFLLAN
+118 DDKGQEVIDFLLAN

-137 KAKDQKITSSDLKRN
+137 KAKDQKITAADLNRN
-152 DYLGDVLRDYQ
+152 DVVGEVLRDYKS
-163 TYIDVLNNS
+163 YIDTLDNS
-172 NMQAY
+172 DMQAY
-177 RRNRL
+177 RRNRI
-182 KGEVQRDMILS
+182 KGEVQRDMILA

-217 LFDFADFNQLKGY
+217 VFDFVDFNQLKGY
-230 SLRVPE
+230 SVDGVDPHYS
-236 DIKDKN
+236 KV
-242 HANIDGLL
+242 DGLL

-258 QNDFQCILYDLEI
+258 QNDFQCILYDLDI

-294 NIKISDIL
+294 NVKIGDII
-302 NIDKS
+302 NITSQS
-307 VVSRSVDR
+307 VGQSIDS
-315 AIKKVNQEAY
+315 AIKKVNKKAF

>member
-30 DNYEERKKCIEETL
+30 DNYDERKACIDDAL

-54 TNYYNVNASQNDYL
+54 TDYYNVNASQNDYL

-95 AEVYKFYYD
+95 TQQYKFYYD
-104 ESEFRRAVNKDMKY
+104 ESTFRRAVNKDIKY
-118 DEKGPEVIDFLLAN
+118 DDKSPEVIDFLLAN

-137 KAKDQKITSSDLKRN
+137 KAKDQKIISSDLKRN

-163 TYIDVLNNS
+163 TYIDVLDNS

-202 YNLRYFSESTKPNLE
+202 YNLRYFSESTKPDLE
-217 LFDFADFNQLKGY
+217 VLDFADFNQLKGY
-230 SLRVPE
+230 TVEGVDPHYT
-236 DIKDKN
+236 KV
-242 HANIDGLL
+242 DGLL

-258 QNDFQCILYDLEI
+258 QNDFQCILYDLDI
-271 LIEKTKLTDR
+271 LIKKTKLTER

-294 NIKISDIL
+294 NVKIGDIIGVDEKSIRRS
-302 NIDKS
+302 IDS
-307 VVSRSVDR
+307 
-315 AIKKVNQEAY
+315 AIKKVNKKAF

>member
-30 DNYEERKKCIEETL
+30 DNYDERKACIEDAL

-95 AEVYKFYYD
+95 TEVYKFYYD
-104 ESEFRRAVNKDMKY
+104 ESEFMRAINKDVKY
-118 DEKGPEVIDFLLAN
+118 DDKGQEVIDFLLAN

-137 KAKDQKITSSDLKRN
+137 KAKDQKITAADLRRN
-152 DYLGDVLRDYQ
+152 DYLGEVLRDYQ
-163 TYIDVLNNS
+163 TYIDVLNNG

-182 KGEVQRDMILS
+182 KGEVQRDMILA
-193 KDALLRVHG
+193 KDGLLRVHG

-217 LFDFADFNQLKGY
+217 VFDFADFNQLKGY
-230 SLRVPE
+230 TIDGIESRYAKV
-236 DIKDKN
+236 
-242 HANIDGLL
+242 DGLL

-258 QNDFQCILYDLEI
+258 QYDFQCILYDLDI
-271 LIEKTKLTDR
+271 LIEKTKLTER

-294 NIKISDIL
+294 NTKISDIL
-302 NIDKS
+302 GVDHSVISRNI
-307 VVSRSVDR
+307 DR
-315 AIKKVNQEAY
+315 AIKKVNKKAF

>member
-30 DNYEERKKCIEETL
+30 DNYDERKACIENTL

-54 TNYYNVNASQNDYL
+54 TDYYNVNASQNDYL

-95 AEVYKFYYD
+95 SQQYKFYYD
-104 ESEFRRAVNKDMKY
+104 ESEFMRAINKDVKY
-118 DEKGPEVIDFLLAN
+118 DDKGQEVIDFLLAN

-137 KAKDQKITSSDLKRN
+137 KAKDQKITAADLNRN
-152 DYLGDVLRDYQ
+152 DVVGDVLRDYQ
-163 TYIDVLNNS
+163 SYIDLLNNS

-182 KGEVQRDMILS
+182 KGEVQRDMILA

-202 YNLRYFSESTKPNLE
+202 YNLRYFSESTKPDLE
-217 LFDFADFNQLKGY
+217 VFDFADFNQLKGY
-230 SLRVPE
+230 TMEGVESRYA
-236 DIKDKN
+236 K
-242 HANIDGLL
+242 IDGLL

-258 QNDFQCILYDLEI
+258 QNDFQCILYDLDT
-271 LIEKTKLTDR
+271 LIDKTKLTEK

-294 NIKISDIL
+294 NTKTSDIL
-302 NIDKS
+302 GIDHSVISRNI
-307 VVSRSVDR
+307 DR
-315 AIKKVNQEAY
+315 AIKKVNKKAF